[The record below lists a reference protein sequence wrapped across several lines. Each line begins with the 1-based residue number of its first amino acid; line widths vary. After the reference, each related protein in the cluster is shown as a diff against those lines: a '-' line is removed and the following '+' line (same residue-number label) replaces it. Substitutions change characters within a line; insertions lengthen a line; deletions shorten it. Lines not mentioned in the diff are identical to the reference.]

1 MSTSISPA
9 MQPILLFGPSTAD
22 VSWLNSE
29 ADYLTTIAN
38 AVAYAPGVIA
48 DAKAAEAAFLAANPA
63 QTNPSLTAPSWVLQQ
78 IASAASS
85 DRLKS
90 DAARLKT
97 LSSQVTSL
105 LTQSAFQMQ
114 QIAGLQQQL
123 AALQGPGTSVK
134 GGTPTTTTTTT
145 TTTPVSGVSTGAV
158 IAGIAAIAAL
168 GAGAWWYMEDQ
179 KKKPGLSLKRR
190 L

>member
-29 ADYLTTIAN
+29 ADYLNTISN
-38 AVAYAPGVIA
+38 AVAFLPGVIA
-48 DAKAAEAAFLAANPA
+48 DAKAGEAAFAAANPQA
-63 QTNPSLTAPSWVLQQ
+63 APSFTSPSRILQQ
-78 IASAASS
+78 IADAASS

-105 LTQSAFQMQ
+105 LTQSAFQTQ

-123 AALQGPGTSVK
+123 AALQGPGSTLVK

-145 TTTPVSGVSTGAV
+145 TTKPASGVSTGAM

-168 GAGAWWYMEDQ
+168 GAGAWWYMEEQ
-179 KKKPGLSLKRR
+179 KKPASSMKRR
-190 L
+190 P